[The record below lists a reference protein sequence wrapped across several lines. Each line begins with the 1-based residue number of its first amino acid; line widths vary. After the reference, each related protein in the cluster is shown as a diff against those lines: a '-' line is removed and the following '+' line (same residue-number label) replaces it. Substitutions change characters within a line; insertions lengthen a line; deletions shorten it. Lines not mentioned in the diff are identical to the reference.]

1 MTKGQEGE
9 NPAGDLAR
17 YKNQTLDHREEAYE
31 AVARAEAQGVS
42 ARACVNPPEIVRVAH
57 VRALNYADQLRPKK
71 GDLPEAENEA
81 LNVDE
86 PTMWHEILTTVEV
99 PKEKTYDA
107 GYADLYG
114 EYSAGPSLDYQ
125 KRVVSPATVNTEWAD
140 TEVAV
145 GVRVKKRHGGATTE
159 TTRYEVYL
167 PLYATRALL
176 NHLDDCMDNFGWLPE
191 THEKG
196 KPDTFTELSKNG
208 E

>member
-1 MTKGQEGE
+1 MTGQQKGE

-17 YKNQTLDHREEAYE
+17 YKNQTLDHREQAYE

-42 ARACVNPPEIVRVAH
+42 ARACVNPPEIVRAAH
-57 VRALNYADQLRPKK
+57 VRTLNYCDQLRPKK
-71 GDLPEAENEA
+71 GDLPEIDADVPGVE
-81 LNVDE
+81 D
-86 PTMWHEILTTVEV
+86 PTMWHEKLAEVQV
-99 PKEKTYDA
+99 PKEDTYDA
-107 GYADLYG
+107 GYADIYG
-114 EYSAGPSLDYQ
+114 EMDGGPDLEYES
-125 KRVVSPATVNTEWAD
+125 RPVRPATVNDVWSD
-140 TEVAV
+140 TEVVV
-145 GVRVKKRHGGATTE
+145 GVKVEKRHGGATTE

-191 THEKG
+191 THDKG